1 MLWGF
6 EIQGFVYIL
15 SCKDERL
22 YIGSTRDL
30 DKRFKAHMMGRVKT
44 TKGRRPVQLIYS
56 EKFDDYSE
64 ARKREV
70 YLKSGTG
77 REWLKAKLERC
88 QSG

>member
-1 MLWGF
+1 MGF
-6 EIQGFVYIL
+6 RMSGFVYVL
-15 SCKDERL
+15 RCKDERL

-30 DKRFKAHMMGRVKT
+30 DNRFKAHVMGRVKT

-56 EKFDDYSE
+56 EKFDDYTE
-64 ARKREV
+64 ARKREG

-77 REWLKAKLERC
+77 RDWLKTQMERC